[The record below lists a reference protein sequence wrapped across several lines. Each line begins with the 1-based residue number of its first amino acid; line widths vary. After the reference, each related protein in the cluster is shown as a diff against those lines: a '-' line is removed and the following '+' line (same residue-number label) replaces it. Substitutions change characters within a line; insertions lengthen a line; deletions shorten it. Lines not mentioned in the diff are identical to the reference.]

1 MATPPNGMRK
11 KSKAAKTG
19 REVSTAKQLS
29 GLCKRAIQAFESH
42 PGTGMMVEYTHI
54 PEGIVDTVMPH
65 HFKVDVSAVEH
76 EKMMSATQKYSKVRS
91 AQATEVGAGYE
102 YRTI

>member
-1 MATPPNGMRK
+1 MATPPDGTRR
-11 KSKAAKTG
+11 KSKAAKIG

-29 GLCKRAIQAFESH
+29 GLCKKAIEAFEAH

-54 PEGIVDTVMPH
+54 PQGIVDTVLPH
-65 HFKVDVSAVEH
+65 HFNVDVSPLEH

-91 AQATEVGAGYE
+91 ARTTEDGAGYDHCM
-102 YRTI
+102 I